1 MKLTSA
7 ALSLTG
13 VLSGPSLLVAAQKSD
28 EKDSDEC
35 VAGAFAFEFSGA
47 CTAATVADAYDD
59 QVFGL
64 PGATSRDCASDAAA
78 DLNAKLAAAGLTDLD
93 GLCDAVYASQ
103 DQVPFTAA
111 AGRGTDLQK
120 FEKMFFDGRTDW
132 QEEVETLYETDDGT
146 HTSRLREDA
155 AAVKNFYRG
164 TAQGRRVAWPG
175 SLSNFQSSATD
186 ADGLPTCT
194 TNAAMCCWPKDRQA
208 NDNNGNCATPY
219 DTNCVDKDVADN
231 TNLCY
236 VDPARGN
243 QSTEID
249 NPDGILVYPGDNND
263 GEGAIHCH
271 GLAWS
276 NDVNDHTAR
285 YKANNLF
292 FVSMYDHMHQRGYV
306 QNVPGAPM
314 CGCVEQMPTVSRS
327 DCTQVDLTETVK
339 VTYDPEADPKFSSQL
354 TYVEVDFNACRGI
367 NNRNNDLWAYLARLY
382 YQGDV
387 TPEQF
392 GEAGRIITDNGCSE
406 ATKYQL
412 NALDLTTGYDHD
424 VSTWTHV
431 AGRDSLRRRGHHGL
445 RAFAATLTA
454 DADAGHYG
462 ILYRACATCIRTHQ
476 KIFYRRRTPV
486 PAGFNLLDN
495 ILYRNNNGGGHNKW
509 EEDFSL
515 HSTYEDAVADANPW
529 KCPSNSF
536 DYNYNF
542 YGRCSPDGTRRS
554 SERSRFDRSGDR
566 RDVAYFA
573 NQAEDDGLE
582 EVPTVAIKGREYA
595 RGAAFRDPADGTI
608 YMSGA
613 GRDIWWYRDDCNF
626 MGEDADGDRD
636 VVVHAGSFAHPQ
648 PYQWSKAG
656 IMYRAGPEPGAPV
669 YTVLLTGSRG
679 ICAMARLSPG
689 AHMSSGGSCVRSG
702 ATEAWLKVTK
712 RADTFTS
719 YVGTETDGGAVEWTV
734 LNTRQV
740 PAVDASGAD
749 PYQVGLAVASVRYYA
764 MEVKFQD
771 YQVDSYYFPSA
782 APSVSS
788 WPTLANPGSVVG
800 SDAVATQSCTRY
812 GGVASR
818 AIDGGT
824 STSWNGSSV
833 THTCNMNEPWL
844 QVDLAR
850 DETRITHVTVRSR
863 TDCCQWRLRNT
874 DLEILDADGAVVAR
888 EPFVGDKDV
897 HEFKFGYLVGRYVR
911 VQKKDYGALNIA
923 EVEVLGSYVAPSAAP
938 STTSAPTVAEPKS
951 VITDQAV
958 ATQVSKCYGG
968 SASRAIDGNTEGRWW
983 KGSVMHTC
991 NNASPWW
998 QVDLGRDGVVITH
1011 VYVYN
1016 RTDCCKNRLR
1026 NTKLEILDAKGAVV
1040 ASRPF
1045 QGDKNVYEFNFGGKG
1060 AVGRT
1065 VRVNKSE
1072 YGVIN
1077 IAEVQ
1082 VFGY

>member
-7 ALSLTG
+7 ALALTG
-13 VLSGPSLLVAAQKSD
+13 VLSGPSLLAAAQKSD

-35 VAGAFAFEFSGA
+35 VVGAFAFEFSGA

-406 ATKYQL
+406 ATKFQF
-412 NALDLTTGYDHD
+412 NNMGFSTGYDYD
-424 VSTWTHV
+424 TAMWTKV
-431 AGRDSLRRRGHHGL
+431 AGREAMFDGHPYGTTAFNEVFFGQSLTKDTTPILL
-445 RAFAATLTA
+445 RVCP
-454 DADAGHYG
+454 H
-462 ILYRACATCIRTHQ
+462 CIESHQ
-476 KIFYRRRTPV
+476 YVYYRRLTQP
-486 PAGFNLLDN
+486 PAGFDILNN
-495 ILYRNNNGGGHNKW
+495 ILRYRSSSTPTGNKW
-509 EEDFSL
+509 GTDFTL
-515 HSTYEDAVADANPW
+515 HSTYEDAVSGANPW
-529 KCPSNSF
+529 KCRNNAFNYRAAF
-536 DYNYNF
+536 D
-542 YGRCSPDGTRRS
+542 GECSPDGTKRS
-554 SERSRFDRSGDR
+554 NQYTHWWWGHGPQL
-566 RDVAYFA
+566 DVAYLA
-573 NQAEDDGLE
+573 NAPAGAGVD
-582 EVPTVAIKGREYA
+582 VVAPAAARRLGGQYSGANLGKPAHNGQTFQ
-595 RGAAFRDPADGTI
+595 RGADDALLITG
-608 YMSGA
+608 G
-613 GRDIWWYRDDCNF
+613 GHDIW
-626 MGEDADGDRD
+626 GQADYGHYVSEPWTGDVD
-636 VVVHAGSFAHPQ
+636 VSVRVAAFTGIVNSWA
-648 PYQWSKAG
+648 KAG
-656 IMYRAGPEPGAPV
+656 IMFRTDNGKRSAHAFCM
-669 YTVLLTGSRG
+669 LTGNEGVTMTTRRSEGGHSNHISGGHYRTSPRQKSSWLRLVKRG
-679 ICAMARLSPG
+679 IR
-689 AHMSSGGSCVRSG
+689 
-702 ATEAWLKVTK
+702 VTFYSK
-712 RADTFTS
+712 DEEGQDWVERTSNDVIFPDDTF
-719 YVGTETDGGAVEWTV
+719 
-734 LNTRQV
+734 L
-740 PAVDASGAD
+740 
-749 PYQVGLAVASVRYYA
+749 VGLAVTSHHNSYLSEAVFEDYTVARLVVPTPSPTGSAPPTAWDPLVEVGGARAGTYTRNDANGISSYRAYGTGIWGTSDSFLFRSAQVAAGGAFDVVAYSNRFHTGQHYA
-764 MEVKFQD
+764 KAGIMIRD
-771 YQVDSYYFPSA
+771 GNDPSA
-782 APSVSS
+782 AHAFLGVSGYYLGV
-788 WPTLANPGSVVG
+788 TLQTRAEAGGITVHHQTQWVRDHKAWMKLSKEAGSNVITAYYKGHADDPWVELGSQEINFTGSTLTVGTAVTSGDPNGNGYVDYQEMGYEVV
-800 SDAVATQSCTRY
+800 DT
-812 GGVASR
+812 
-818 AIDGGT
+818 GT
-824 STSWNGSSV
+824 
-833 THTCNMNEPWL
+833 P
-844 QVDLAR
+844 R
-850 DETRITHVTVRSR
+850 
-863 TDCCQWRLRNT
+863 RLR
-874 DLEILDADGAVVAR
+874 A
-888 EPFVGDKDV
+888 
-897 HEFKFGYLVGRYVR
+897 
-911 VQKKDYGALNIA
+911 
-923 EVEVLGSYVAPSAAP
+923 
-938 STTSAPTVAEPKS
+938 
-951 VITDQAV
+951 
-958 ATQVSKCYGG
+958 
-968 SASRAIDGNTEGRWW
+968 
-983 KGSVMHTC
+983 
-991 NNASPWW
+991 
-998 QVDLGRDGVVITH
+998 
-1011 VYVYN
+1011 
-1016 RTDCCKNRLR
+1016 
-1026 NTKLEILDAKGAVV
+1026 
-1040 ASRPF
+1040 
-1045 QGDKNVYEFNFGGKG
+1045 
-1060 AVGRT
+1060 
-1065 VRVNKSE
+1065 
-1072 YGVIN
+1072 
-1077 IAEVQ
+1077 
-1082 VFGY
+1082 